1 MKFVPEADYP
11 SRDLILLAPADSRV
25 PDSFQHV
32 EDNPERHTALLI
44 EMQMLRGTIYL
55 QDGAI
60 TPSQLCAKGRHRHPV
75 DQNSW
80 HLLAINQDG
89 RVCGGARYRETS
101 NRTVFSQL
109 TVKLSSMARS
119 AVWGKKLKAAV
130 EAELERARKKD
141 VSYVE
146 FGGWALAEEL
156 RCKTEGLRI
165 ALAVYSLAQ
174 SLGGCVGIS
183 TATRRHR
190 SSSILR
196 RIGGRPLEADG
207 VELPPYYD
215 PQYGCEMEIL
225 RFDSNL
231 PNPRYNRWIDQI
243 RDHLRTVPV
252 IRCNP
257 APVRQKIRRDVT
269 YSLREQAASLSF

>member
-1 MKFVPEADYP
+1 MKFVPQSDCP
-11 SRDLILLAPADSRV
+11 SRDLVLLAPAISRV
-25 PDSFQHV
+25 PDSFQNV
-32 EDNPERHTALLI
+32 EDNPERHRALLT

-75 DQNSW
+75 DEKSW
-80 HLLAINQDG
+80 HLLAVNQDG

-109 TVKLSSMARS
+109 TIKLSSLARS
-119 AVWGKKLKAAV
+119 AVWGKKLRAAV
-130 EAELERARKKD
+130 GAELERARKKD

-231 PNPRYNRWIDQI
+231 PNPRYSRWIDQI
-243 RDHLRTVPV
+243 RDHLQTVPV
-252 IRCNP
+252 IRSNRV
-257 APVRQKIRRDVT
+257 PVRQHRDHSM
-269 YSLREQAASLSF
+269 YSMHDQAASLCF

>member
-1 MKFVPEADYP
+1 
-11 SRDLILLAPADSRV
+11 V
-25 PDSFQHV
+25 PDSFQNV
-32 EDNPERHTALLI
+32 EDNPERHTALLT
-44 EMQMLRGTIYL
+44 EMQMLRGTVYL

-75 DQNSW
+75 DQKSW
-80 HLLAINQDG
+80 HLLAVNQDG

-109 TVKLSSMARS
+109 TIKLSSLARS
-119 AVWGKKLKAAV
+119 AVWGKKLRAAV

-231 PNPRYNRWIDQI
+231 PNPRYSRWIDQI
-243 RDHLRTVPV
+243 RDHLQTVPV
-252 IRCNP
+252 IRSNRVP
-257 APVRQKIRRDVT
+257 IQEHRGHSV
-269 YSLREQAASLSF
+269 YSVEDRAASFSF

>member
-1 MKFVPEADYP
+1 MRLVPEADCA
-11 SRDLILLAPADSRV
+11 SRDLIVLAPADSRV
-25 PDSFQHV
+25 PDSFLQV
-32 EDNPERHTALLI
+32 EDNPQRHAALLT

-60 TPSQLCAKGRHRHPV
+60 TPSQLCANGRHRHPV
-75 DQNSW
+75 DQKSW
-80 HLLAINQDG
+80 HLLAVARDG
-89 RVCGGARYRETS
+89 RVRGGARYRETS
-101 NRTVFSQL
+101 NRTAFSQL
-109 TVKLSSMARS
+109 TIAVSSLAQS
-119 AVWGKKLKAAV
+119 AVWGTKVRAAV
-130 EAELERARKKD
+130 EAELDEARQKD

-156 RCKTEGLRI
+156 RCKIEGLRI

-174 SLGGCVGIS
+174 SLGGCIGIS

-196 RIGGRPLEADG
+196 RIGGLPLVADG
-207 VELPPYYD
+207 TELPAYYD

-225 RFDSNL
+225 RFDSSF
-231 PNPRYNRWIDQI
+231 PNPRYNRWIAQI

-257 APVRQKIRRDVT
+257 APARQHQSRNAM
-269 YSLREQAASLSF
+269 YFLREQAARLSF

>member
-1 MKFVPEADYP
+1 MRLVPQGDSA
-11 SRDLILLAPADSRV
+11 SRDFIVLAPPDSQV
-25 PDSFQHV
+25 PDSFLNV
-32 EDNPERHTALLI
+32 EDNPQLHTALLTQ
-44 EMQMLRGTIYL
+44 MQMLRGTIYL

-75 DQNSW
+75 DQKSW
-80 HLLAINQDG
+80 HLLAVTRDG
-89 RVCGGARYRETS
+89 RVRGGARYRETS
-101 NRTVFSQL
+101 NRTAFSQL
-109 TVKLSSMARS
+109 TIGVSSLAQS
-119 AVWGKKLKAAV
+119 IVWGAKVRAAV
-130 EAELERARKKD
+130 EAELEEARRKD
-141 VSYVE
+141 VAYVE

-174 SLGGCVGIS
+174 SLGGCIGIS

-196 RIGGRPLEADG
+196 RIGGLPLVADG
-207 VELPPYYD
+207 MELPAYYD

-225 RFDSNL
+225 RFDSNS
-231 PNPRYNRWIDQI
+231 PNPRYNWWIEQI

-252 IRCNP
+252 IRCNNVP
-257 APVRQKIRRDVT
+257 IRQYRSHSMHFI
-269 YSLREQAASLSF
+269 REQAISLSF

>member
-1 MKFVPEADYP
+1 MRLVPQGDCT
-11 SRDLILLAPADSRV
+11 SRDLIVLAPTDSQV
-25 PDSFQHV
+25 PDSFLNV
-32 EDNPERHTALLI
+32 EDNPQLHAALLA

-75 DQNSW
+75 DQKSW
-80 HLLAINQDG
+80 HLLAVTRDG
-89 RVCGGARYRETS
+89 RVRGGARYRETS
-101 NRTVFSQL
+101 NRTAFSQL
-109 TVKLSSMARS
+109 TIGVSSLAQS
-119 AVWGKKLKAAV
+119 IVWGAKVRAAV
-130 EAELERARKKD
+130 EAELEEARRKD
-141 VSYVE
+141 VAYVE

-174 SLGGCVGIS
+174 SLGGCIGIS
-183 TATRRHR
+183 TATCRHR

-196 RIGGRPLEADG
+196 RIGGLPLVADG
-207 VELPPYYD
+207 IELPAYYD

-225 RFDSNL
+225 RFDSNS
-231 PNPRYNRWIDQI
+231 PNPRYNPWIEQI

-252 IRCNP
+252 IRCNRVP
-257 APVRQKIRRDVT
+257 IRQYRSHSR
-269 YSLREQAASLSF
+269 YSVLEQAVSLSF

>member
-1 MKFVPEADYP
+1 MRLVPLGDCA
-11 SRDLILLAPADSRV
+11 SRDLIVLAPPDSQV
-25 PDSFQHV
+25 PDSFLNV
-32 EDNPERHTALLI
+32 EDNPQLHTALLTQ
-44 EMQMLRGTIYL
+44 MQMLRGTIYL

-75 DQNSW
+75 DQKSW
-80 HLLAINQDG
+80 HLLAVTRDG
-89 RVCGGARYRETS
+89 RVRGGARYRETS
-101 NRTVFSQL
+101 NRTAFSQL
-109 TVKLSSMARS
+109 TIGVSSLAQS
-119 AVWGKKLKAAV
+119 IVWGAKVRAAV
-130 EAELERARKKD
+130 EAELEEARRKD
-141 VSYVE
+141 VAYVE

-174 SLGGCVGIS
+174 SLGGCIGIS

-196 RIGGRPLEADG
+196 RIGGLPLMADG
-207 VELPPYYD
+207 VELPAYYD

-225 RFDSNL
+225 RFDSNS
-231 PNPRYNRWIDQI
+231 PNPRYNWWIEQI

-252 IRCNP
+252 IRCNNVP
-257 APVRQKIRRDVT
+257 IRQYRSHSMHFI
-269 YSLREQAASLSF
+269 REQAISLSF